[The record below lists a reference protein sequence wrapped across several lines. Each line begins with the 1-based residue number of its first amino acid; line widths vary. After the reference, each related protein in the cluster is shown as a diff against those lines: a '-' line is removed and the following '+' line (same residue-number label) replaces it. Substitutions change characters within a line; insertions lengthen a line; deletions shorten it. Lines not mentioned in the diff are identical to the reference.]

1 MTALRVPRHGKADQ
15 MDKVHDAATQLEP
28 VSPLNREL
36 RTDRPYLC
44 IGIRIDGWFQSPSK
58 RHKTLQSSRDLVGMH
73 LQHEDIK
80 GAMDQPRRI
89 ELATKP
95 HRHPATEKCVV
106 LRHLVVPFLQ
116 GLAPETLELWQD
128 FRNDLGDPLARYYCD
143 YSGFRVKDKSFNPKN
158 QLAAKKHK
166 KHKEYMVLHDTNRL
180 PNGEIGRN
188 REAKNLF
195 FSLAINC
202 FSFLTQNSKSIIQ
215 NCRLNHLP
223 VSLNPSS
230 KVNGSIH
237 LP

>member
-1 MTALRVPRHGKADQ
+1 

-58 RHKTLQSSRDLVGMH
+58 RHVTLESSRDLVGMH

-95 HRHPATEKCVV
+95 HRHPPTEKCVV

-128 FRNDLGDPLARYYCD
+128 FRNGLGDPLARKPRLEVGKMIQQERLLKGHTYHV
-143 YSGFRVKDKSFNPKN
+143 SAERRVGDTF
-158 QLAAKKHK
+158 AIRAKELIEH
-166 KHKEYMVLHDTNRL
+166 
-180 PNGEIGRN
+180 
-188 REAKNLF
+188 
-195 FSLAINC
+195 
-202 FSFLTQNSKSIIQ
+202 
-215 NCRLNHLP
+215 
-223 VSLNPSS
+223 
-230 KVNGSIH
+230 
-237 LP
+237 